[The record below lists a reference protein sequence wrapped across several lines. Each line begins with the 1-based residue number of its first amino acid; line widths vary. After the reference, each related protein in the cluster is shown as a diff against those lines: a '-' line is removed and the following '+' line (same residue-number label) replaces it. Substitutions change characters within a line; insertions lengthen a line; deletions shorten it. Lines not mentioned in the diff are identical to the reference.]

1 MNCYVVCEN
10 VYRDDML
17 QRVNIIGVG
26 ETLEDAKALIES
38 NREELKRLFHGKFE
52 ADFYDYDGSHKFCT
66 MYRDVYCTCAC
77 KTEYRKMATKESEK
91 GATNA

>member
-10 VYRDDML
+10 VYRDDTL
-17 QRVNIIGVG
+17 QHVNIIGVG

-66 MYRDVYCTCAC
+66 MYGDVYCTCAC
-77 KTEYRKMATKESEK
+77 KTEYRKMTANESEK
-91 GATNA
+91 VATNA